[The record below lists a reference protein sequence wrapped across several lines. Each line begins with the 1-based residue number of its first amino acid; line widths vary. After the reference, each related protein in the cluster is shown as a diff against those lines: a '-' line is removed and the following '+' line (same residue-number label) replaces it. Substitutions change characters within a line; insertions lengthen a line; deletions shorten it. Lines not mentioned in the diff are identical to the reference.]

1 MSFFFFKEKTAYDMR
16 ISDWRSDVCSSDLRE
31 PKDAARWA
39 GTEMA
44 GRMRS
49 VTKQVQGTPH
59 EFQKRY
65 GPWVLI
71 AGASEGVGAALAREM
86 ASRSIN
92 CMLVARR
99 SEQLERLAEK
109 IRIDFRVEVTT
120 HSIDLATDCASAD
133 LASAVGDREIG
144 TYIYNAGAD
153 TRADRFVDLPVDAWS
168 GMVRRNV
175 LTMMESCHFF
185 AGAMARRGHGG
196 LMIIGSEAA
205 LCAAAR
211 AGIYSATKAFGLALG
226 EALWAEMAPQGVD
239 VLNVLLGA
247 TDTPMLRER
256 LRLSGISTQA
266 LNPPFP

>member
-1 MSFFFFKEKTAYDMR
+1 MR
-16 ISDWRSDVCSSDLRE
+16 ISDWSSDVCSSDLPRDRE

-109 IRIDFRVEVTT
+109 IRIDFR
-120 HSIDLATDCASAD
+120 SAEHTSE
-133 LASAVGDREIG
+133 LQSLMRSSYAV
-144 TYIYNAGAD
+144 
-153 TRADRFVDLPVDAWS
+153 
-168 GMVRRNV
+168 
-175 LTMMESCHFF
+175 
-185 AGAMARRGHGG
+185 
-196 LMIIGSEAA
+196 
-205 LCAAAR
+205 
-211 AGIYSATKAFGLALG
+211 
-226 EALWAEMAPQGVD
+226 
-239 VLNVLLGA
+239 
-247 TDTPMLRER
+247 
-256 LRLSGISTQA
+256 
-266 LNPPFP
+266 